1 VSATPYSAS
10 PATPPHPSRRSSAVA
25 WTDPRTV
32 QGRDGEGIL
41 TAELDLDDL
50 ARARFDLDTTGH
62 YARPDVFT
70 LHVDESPRATV
81 TGG

>member
-1 VSATPYSAS
+1 MEVLAHELGPRPTGL
-10 PATPPHPSRRSSAVA
+10 
-25 WTDPRTV
+25 TDAARP
-32 QGRDGEGIL
+32 GRDGEGIL
-41 TAELDLDDL
+41 AAELDLDDL

-70 LHVDESPRATV
+70 LLVDESPRANV